1 MTSEKYTDRALR
13 AKQVAEKLGVS
24 FSTRVSFG
32 KSAESTF
39 SLI

>member
-24 FSTRVSFG
+24 IPFVWA
-32 KSAESTF
+32 KCNP
-39 SLI
+39 L